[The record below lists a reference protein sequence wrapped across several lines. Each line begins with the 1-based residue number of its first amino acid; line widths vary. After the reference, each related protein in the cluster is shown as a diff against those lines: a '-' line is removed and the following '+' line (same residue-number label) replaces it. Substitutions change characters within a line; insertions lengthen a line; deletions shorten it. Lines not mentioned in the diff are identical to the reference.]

1 MKTKIIFPL
10 FFAVIT
16 LAASGFAQTSPS
28 KTYNGEKTGI
38 ANFGQMDA
46 RFFRGERPDK
56 KALAKLKSI
65 GIDTIIDLT
74 DNTPGEKAMVEAA
87 GMRYVNIPVVDKK
100 IPTDAAIA
108 KFLAVLK
115 DPATGKFYLH
125 CAGGRHRTGDMG
137 AIYRAE
143 EGWTYE
149 KAMHEME
156 NYDFYTSNGHQ
167 AQKDFVIE
175 YFKKAAERP
184 VDVIGVK
191 TVSGSQK

>member
-10 FFAVIT
+10 FFGVIT

-28 KTYNGEKTGI
+28 KTFNGQKTGI
-38 ANFGQMDA
+38 SNFGQMDE
-46 RFFRGERPDK
+46 RFFRGERPSK
-56 KALAKLKSI
+56 KDLVVLKSI

-74 DNTPGEKAMVEAA
+74 DNTPGEQAMVEAA
-87 GMRYVNIPVVDKK
+87 GMRYVNIPVKDRK

-108 KFLAVLK
+108 KFLEVLK

-137 AIYRAE
+137 AVYRSQ

-149 KAMHEME
+149 KAMQEME

-175 YFKKAAERP
+175 YFKKAAERR

-191 TVSGSQK
+191 VAAPKS

>member
-1 MKTKIIFPL
+1 MKTRMIPL
-10 FFAVIT
+10 FFAVIA
-16 LAASGFAQTSPS
+16 LAVGSFAQTSPS
-28 KTYNGEKTGI
+28 KTYKGRKTGI
-38 ANFGQMDA
+38 SNFGQMDE

-56 KALAKLKSI
+56 KALATLKSI
-65 GIDTIIDLT
+65 GVDTIIDLT

-87 GMRYVNIPVVDKK
+87 GMRYVNIPVEDKK
-100 IPTDAAIA
+100 IPTEAAIA

-149 KAMHEME
+149 KAMQEME

-167 AQKDFVIE
+167 AQKDFVIQ
-175 YFKKAAERP
+175 YFKMVADRP

-191 TVSGSQK
+191 AAADHK